1 MEDPATCSDLSAFR
15 LQHVDLEM
23 DVDMKSKRIQSQALL
38 RVRRLAQGSSV
49 LRLDVFHMNIS
60 QVKVQRLHAKLKT
73 EHEADDL
80 ETTWAVK
87 PFTSFGEILEITLP
101 AEITQEQEFAIQ
113 VQYTTQPTSPGVCW
127 LEKEQTAGKKLPYM
141 YTQGQEVLNRCLFP
155 CQDSPSVRITYTA
168 AVAVPNPLVCVMSA
182 KLCSVEPVALSSTTS
197 TAVEDS
203 ESLKLSTGSKTCY
216 RFEMQQSIPVYLV
229 AMAVGDLVSADVG
242 PRSSIW
248 TEPCMLEA
256 ARSEFDGILETYISV
271 GERLFGEYLWERY
284 DVLVMPP
291 SFPYGGMENPR
302 LTFISPC
309 NIAGD
314 RSLSSSKWL
323 SAMLLA
329 VLELTPLALSSLSY
343 RARDLAFVVRCI
355 LSCGDDTMKHE
366 RAAIEYF
373 CVLAGLETS

>member
-1 MEDPATCSDLSAFR
+1 MEDPATCSDLSAFC
-15 LQHVDLEM
+15 LQHVDLEL
-23 DVDMKSKRIQSQALL
+23 DVDMESKRIKSQALL
-38 RVRRLAQGSSV
+38 RVQRLAREISV
-49 LRLDVFHMNIS
+49 LQLDVFHLSIS
-60 QVKVQRLHAKLKT
+60 GVQVQRLHGKPKSEDEAEELKT
-73 EHEADDL
+73 KW
-80 ETTWAVK
+80 TVK

-101 AEITQEQEFAIQ
+101 AAIAQEQEFAIQ

-197 TAVEDS
+197 TEDS
-203 ESLKLSTGSKTCY
+203 EALKLSTGSKTCF

-229 AMAVGDLVSADVG
+229 ALAVGDLVSADVG

-314 RSLSSSKWL
+314 RSLSSSMC
-323 SAMLLA
+323 S
-329 VLELTPLALSSLSY
+329 EQ
-343 RARDLAFVVRCI
+343 
-355 LSCGDDTMKHE
+355 
-366 RAAIEYF
+366 
-373 CVLAGLETS
+373 

>member
-1 MEDPATCSDLSAFR
+1 MEDPATCSDLNAFR

-23 DVDMKSKRIQSQALL
+23 DVDMDSKRIQSQALL
-38 RVRRLAQGSSV
+38 RVRRLTKGNSV
-49 LRLDVFHMNIS
+49 LQLDVFHLSIS
-60 QVKVQRLHAKLKT
+60 RVQIQRLQAKLT
-73 EHEADDL
+73 SEDDAEDL
-80 ETTWAVK
+80 KATWQVK
-87 PFTSFGEILEITLP
+87 PFTSFGEILEISLP
-101 AEITQEQEFAIQ
+101 LEIAQEDEFVIQ
-113 VQYTTQPTSPGVCW
+113 VHYTTQPTSPGVCW

-141 YTQGQEVLNRCLFP
+141 YTQGQEVLNRSLFP

-182 KLCSVEPVALSSTTS
+182 KLCSVEPVAVVSTAS
-197 TAVEDS
+197 TAVEES
-203 ESLKLSTGSKTCY
+203 ENLKLSTGSKTCY

-256 ARSEFDGILETYISV
+256 AKSEFDGILETYISV

-314 RSLSSSKWL
+314 RSLSSSKCFRQL
-323 SAMLLA
+323 
-329 VLELTPLALSSLSY
+329 
-343 RARDLAFVVRCI
+343 RDA
-355 LSCGDDTMKHE
+355 
-366 RAAIEYF
+366 
-373 CVLAGLETS
+373 